1 MAKKSVSERIRTL
14 LAQGYSV
21 KEISKK
27 LKCSAG
33 LVYQVRAYDKKKEKS
48 VKRWESGVVTT
59 SANKIKSQP
68 SKGYIKTGEAA
79 RKQRDDMLNALATR
93 PGAIRY
99 GDSVLIPLPH
109 HHMKPTLWQR
119 VKNFFTG
126 C

>member
-1 MAKKSVSERIRTL
+1 MAKQSTSQRIRKM
-14 LAQGYSV
+14 LAEGKSV

-33 LVYQVRAYDKKKEKS
+33 LVYQVRAYDKKAGIKTKQW
-48 VKRWESGVVTT
+48 KSGVVTT
-59 SANKIKSQP
+59 SAKPTAKALQ
-68 SKGYIKTGEAA
+68 KRQQEAV
-79 RKQRDDMLNALATR
+79 LGALASK

-99 GDSVLIPLPH
+99 GESVFIPLPH